1 MWERL
6 VSSNLLRNKMISMM
20 MTSSNKFKIS
30 IERNAKEK
38 LSRTQHLSN
47 QLSLGLNNRKTRIQV
62 LEPITTEKRITGIKE
77 LTIFFLLIFD
87 LFINNRFI

>member
-1 MWERL
+1 VWERL

-38 LSRTQHLSN
+38 LSRTQRLSN
-47 QLSLGLNNRKTRIQV
+47 QWSLGLNNRKTRIQV
-62 LEPITTEKRITGIKE
+62 LGPITTEKRITGIKE

-87 LFINNRFI
+87 LFINND